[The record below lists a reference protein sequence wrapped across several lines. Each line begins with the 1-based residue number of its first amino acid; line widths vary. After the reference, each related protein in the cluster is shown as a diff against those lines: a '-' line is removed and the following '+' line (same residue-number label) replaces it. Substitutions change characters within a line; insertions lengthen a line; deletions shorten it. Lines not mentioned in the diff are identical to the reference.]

1 MLGFSRT
8 HASLLVLAV
17 AAVLSACGST
27 SINRAPVEDRGA
39 TVSPSVGADGR
50 IAGVKQPPGFEN
62 AGKPGYY
69 AVKPGETLI
78 RIGLETG
85 QNHKDII
92 RWNALDNPDK
102 SYDVWQ
108 PVVATAPDH
117 EPDKESL
124 VVFLLDTRL
133 RPYAWHRVSLG
144 TVSDTSAHP
153 REILR
158 PVIAGNAHGFVIMH
172 NHPSGDPSP
181 SRADELVTRRIV
193 EAAQLMQVQFLDH
206 AIIGRPAPGRSP
218 YYSFREG
225 GIVP

>member
-1 MLGFSRT
+1 MQTRT
-8 HASLLVLAV
+8 RRHRLITEGATRRIVLANV
-17 AAVLSACGST
+17 
-27 SINRAPVEDRGA
+27 
-39 TVSPSVGADGR
+39 VSEQSLPY
-50 IAGVKQPPGFEN
+50 N
-62 AGKPGYY
+62 
-69 AVKPGETLI
+69 L
-78 RIGLETG
+78 
-85 QNHKDII
+85 H
-92 RWNALDNPDK
+92 ALDNPDK

-108 PVVATAPDH
+108 SVVATAPDH

-218 YYSFREG
+218 YYSFREAG
-225 GIVP
+225 LIP